1 MEKITDRGHGIL
13 TYLYTHKEQNTM
25 ILFQQMLIMFLF
37 VIAGYICGKKKV
49 FSTESTSAFSWI
61 IVNLANPALIINATL
76 TNCHSVSIADLGF
89 IFFTALIL
97 YAILILLAFVVPFAI
112 KSPEGDR
119 GVYSM
124 MIVFSNIAFM
134 GFPILNATFGSKA
147 VLFGSAFLLPF
158 NILIYTYGI
167 RMMEKKT
174 GSQKFDPKKFLNVG
188 VCSCLAALL
197 VYIIKPADFYV
208 VTNFLTFMGNLAL
221 PLSMMVI
228 GHSLLSI
235 NIRGL
240 FLDIRLISF
249 SLIKL
254 ILIPMIVL
262 SLANFFIEDKMLKGV
277 LIVISSAPVASMV
290 PLMAQ
295 QYGGNY
301 EQSSKG
307 VALTTILSVFT
318 MPLINFIFS

>member
-1 MEKITDRGHGIL
+1 
-13 TYLYTHKEQNTM
+13 M
-25 ILFQQMLIMFLF
+25 ILFQQMMIMFLF
-37 VIAGYICGKKKV
+37 VIAGYVCGNKKV
-49 FSTESTSAFSWI
+49 FSKESSSAFSWI
-61 IVNLANPALIINATL
+61 ILNLANPALIINAAL
-76 TNCHSVSIADLGF
+76 ANCRSVTMADLGF
-89 IFFTALIL
+89 VFLTALIL
-97 YAILILLAFVVPFAI
+97 YAILILLASVVPIVIRAP
-112 KSPEGDR
+112 KSER
-119 GVYSM
+119 GMYSM

-167 RMMEKKT
+167 RIMAQKND
-174 GSQKFDPKKFLNVG
+174 SQKFNPKKFLNVG

-197 VYIIKPADFYV
+197 VYAIKPANFYV

-235 NIRGL
+235 NIREL
-240 FLDIRLISF
+240 FLDARLIAF

-254 ILIPMIVL
+254 MVIPSIVL
-262 SLANFFIEDKMLKGV
+262 SLSSFFIEDKMLKGV

-301 EQSSKG
+301 EQASKG
-307 VALTTILSVFT
+307 VALTTILSVIT
-318 MPLINFIFS
+318 MPLVNLIFS